1 MLAPGAAGAAK
12 VSSLRAMFN
21 GGSEWRKHETK
32 WSVRGRKIIYAD
44 AIKMR
49 FPIVANATQQLC
61 NIVAGCSRDVGLRAA
76 DRSQQSV
83 ARESLAALQ
92 AIAFGS
98 IIADSRKDGGLL
110 CDVIKPR
117 PSKAPSSQMNS
128 NDARMRSTVS
138 PSAANGSSS
147 RS

>member
-12 VSSLRAMFN
+12 VSGLRAMFN
-21 GGSEWRKHETK
+21 GGSECWKQGTA
-32 WSVRGRKIIYAD
+32 WSILGRKVIYAD

>member
-1 MLAPGAAGAAK
+1 MLAPGAAGAAM
-12 VSSLRAMFN
+12 VLGLRAMFN
-21 GGSEWRKHETK
+21 GGSECWKYEIKRP
-32 WSVRGRKIIYAD
+32 VLGRRVVYDD

-49 FPIVANATQQLC
+49 FPVVANIAQQLC